1 MIYSHIIE
9 EMPLISVISQNW
21 IKIVFRQEKCDS
33 PKIVYQAKRKLFS
46 GKLQQRTFQINKKLS
61 ASCVLLK
68 FSFKILSFSLRILRK
83 IQLKNLYFG
92 LDDLNDLIS
101 A

>member
-21 IKIVFRQEKCDS
+21 IKVVFRQEKCDS

-46 GKLQQRTFQINKKLS
+46 GKLQQRTFQINKKLVGR
-61 ASCVLLK
+61 CVFIKVHL
-68 FSFKILSFSLRILRK
+68 
-83 IQLKNLYFG
+83 Q
-92 LDDLNDLIS
+92 DLEFQSENIEQS
-101 A
+101 SS